1 MPDDS
6 EDRVV
11 GGLRE
16 LREPL
21 HDGLRKIQV
30 AAGAVSDAEPR
41 MAMAAVETAWHYLE
55 TTFLPACAA
64 EQATVFVAVE
74 GILGTSGALD
84 PLRKQHDS
92 LRTMTADLG
101 KVVVAMRTANMLA
114 DYARYLL
121 PLLHGLYA
129 AIRIHIESEDDTL
142 LPLLD
147 AHLSQAQA
155 DALARRF
162 DRSALGGVHE

>member
-1 MPDDS
+1 MPDEA

-21 HDGLRKIQV
+21 HDGLRKVQV

-41 MAMAAVETAWHYLE
+41 MAMAAVETAWQYLE
-55 TTFLPACAA
+55 GTFLPACAA
-64 EQATVFVAVE
+64 EQFSIFLAADA
-74 GILGTSGALD
+74 ILSKSGSLEV
-84 PLRKQHDS
+84 LRLQHDS
-92 LRTMTADLG
+92 LRKMITDLG
-101 KVVVAMRTANMLA
+101 QVVTAMRSANSLE

-129 AIRIHIESEDDTL
+129 AIRVHIESEDDAL

-147 AHLSQAQA
+147 ANLSQNQA
-155 DALARRF
+155 DALCESLQRF
-162 DRSALGGVHE
+162 IGI